1 MSATSMSES
10 MRELSA
16 LADLSV
22 AELRALTP
30 LQTLRAVEHLE
41 AETAGLDL
49 LRRKLDAALDATYG
63 ERVRRACAEAA
74 ENVGLVHTDAGE
86 VRIRVEFAEQ
96 VVWDQ
101 TQLAAMAARIAKG
114 GERVEAYLDIT
125 YHIPETRW
133 SHWPPTL
140 RASFARARLAT
151 PGPPTYRLSPRDPV

>member
-10 MRELSA
+10 MHALSA

-22 AELRALTP
+22 DQLTALAP

-41 AETAGLDL
+41 AATAGLDA
-49 LRRKLDAALDATYG
+49 LRRNLDAALDATYG
-63 ERVRRACAEAA
+63 ERIRCACAEADQD
-74 ENVGLVHTDAGE
+74 VGVVHIDAGE
-86 VRIRVEFAEQ
+86 VRLRVEIAEQ

-101 TQLAAMAARIAKG
+101 TQLAAMAARITKG

-133 SHWPPTL
+133 SQWPPTL

-151 PGPPTYRLSPRDPV
+151 PGPPTYRLCLRESA

>member
-1 MSATSMSES
+1 MSASSISES
-10 MRELSA
+10 MHELSA

-22 AELRALTP
+22 AELTALTP
-30 LQTLRAVEHLE
+30 LRTLRAVEHLE
-41 AETAGLDL
+41 AATAGLEA

-63 ERVRRACAEAA
+63 ERIRRACAEA
-74 ENVGLVHTDAGE
+74 GQDLGFVHIDAGE
-86 VRIRVEFAEQ
+86 VRVRVEIAEQ

-101 TQLAAMAARIAKG
+101 TQLAVIAARITKG
-114 GERVEAYLDIT
+114 GERVDAYLDIT

-151 PGPPTYRLSPRDPV
+151 PGPPTYRLCPGESA

>member
-10 MRELSA
+10 MRALSA

-22 AELRALTP
+22 AELTALTP
-30 LQTLRAVEHLE
+30 LQTLHAVEHVE
-41 AETAGLDL
+41 AAAAGLDA
-49 LRRKLDAALDATYG
+49 LRRKIDAALDATYG
-63 ERVRRACAEAA
+63 ERVRCACADAGQD
-74 ENVGLVHTDAGE
+74 VGLVDIDAGE
-86 VRIRVEFAEQ
+86 VRIRVEIAEQ

-125 YHIPETRW
+125 YDIPETRW
-133 SHWPPTL
+133 SQWPPTL

-151 PGPPTYRLSPRDPV
+151 PGPPTYRLSPSDSV

>member
-1 MSATSMSES
+1 MSASSMSES
-10 MRELSA
+10 MHELSA

-22 AELRALTP
+22 AELTALTQ

-41 AETAGLDL
+41 AATAGLNA
-49 LRRKLDAALDATYG
+49 LRRKLDAALNATYG
-63 ERVRRACAEAA
+63 ERVRRACAEAGQD
-74 ENVGLVHTDAGE
+74 VGLVHIDAGE
-86 VRIRVEFAEQ
+86 VRLRVEIAEL

-140 RASFARARLAT
+140 RASFARARLT
-151 PGPPTYRLSPRDPV
+151 SPGPPMYRLSPRESV

>member
-1 MSATSMSES
+1 MSTTSMSES
-10 MRELSA
+10 MRALSA

-22 AELRALTP
+22 AELTTLTP
-30 LQTLRAVEHLE
+30 LQTLNAVEHLE
-41 AETAGLDL
+41 AATAGLDA

-63 ERVRRACAEAA
+63 DRVRRACAEADQD
-74 ENVGLVHTDAGE
+74 VSLVHIDAGE
-86 VRIRVEFAEQ
+86 VRLCVEIAEE
-96 VVWDQ
+96 VAWDQ

-140 RASFARARLAT
+140 RVSFARARLAT
-151 PGPPTYRLSPRDPV
+151 PGVPTYRLSPRDPV

>member
-1 MSATSMSES
+1 MSES
-10 MRELSA
+10 MHALSA

-22 AELRALTP
+22 DQLTALAP

-41 AETAGLDL
+41 AATAGLNA
-49 LRRKLDAALDATYG
+49 LRRNLDAALDATYG
-63 ERVRRACAEAA
+63 ERVRRACAEVGQD
-74 ENVGLVHTDAGE
+74 VGLVHLDAGE
-86 VRIRVEFAEQ
+86 VCLRVEIAEQ

-114 GERVEAYLDIT
+114 GESVDAYLDIS

-151 PGPPTYRLSPRDPV
+151 PGPPTYRLCPRESA

>member
-10 MRELSA
+10 MHALSA

-22 AELRALTP
+22 DQLTALAP

-41 AETAGLDL
+41 AATAGLDA

-63 ERVRRACAEAA
+63 DRVRRACAEADQD
-74 ENVGLVHTDAGE
+74 VSLVHIDAGE
-86 VRIRVEFAEQ
+86 VRLCVEIAEE
-96 VVWDQ
+96 VAWDQ

-140 RASFARARLAT
+140 RVSFARARFAT
-151 PGPPTYRLSPRDPV
+151 PGAPMYRLSPRDPV

>member
-1 MSATSMSES
+1 MSES
-10 MRELSA
+10 MRALSA

-22 AELRALTP
+22 AELTTLTP
-30 LQTLRAVEHLE
+30 LQTLHAVEHLE
-41 AETAGLDL
+41 AATAGLDA
-49 LRRKLDAALDATYG
+49 LRRKLDAALNTTYG
-63 ERVRRACAEAA
+63 EHVRRACAEACQD
-74 ENVGLVHTDAGE
+74 VGLVHIDAGE
-86 VRIRVEFAEQ
+86 VRIRVEITNQ

-140 RASFARARLAT
+140 RTSFARARLAM
-151 PGPPTYRLSPRDPV
+151 PGAPTYRLSPRESV

>member
-10 MRELSA
+10 MRALSA

-22 AELRALTP
+22 AELTALTP
-30 LQTLRAVEHLE
+30 LQTLRAVEDLE
-41 AETAGLDL
+41 AATTGLNA
-49 LRRKLDAALDATYG
+49 LRRNLDEALDATYG
-63 ERVRRACAEAA
+63 ERVRRACAEADQD
-74 ENVGLVHTDAGE
+74 VGLVHIDAGE
-86 VRIRVEFAEQ
+86 VRLRVEIAEE
-96 VVWDQ
+96 VAWDQ

-114 GERVEAYLDIT
+114 GECVKAYLDIT

-151 PGPPTYRLSPRDPV
+151 PGPPTYRLCPRESV

>member
-10 MRELSA
+10 MRALSA

-22 AELRALTP
+22 AELSALTP
-30 LQTLRAVEHLE
+30 PQTLHAVEHLE
-41 AETAGLDL
+41 AAAAGLDA
-49 LRRKLDAALDATYG
+49 LRRNLDAALDATYG
-63 ERVRRACAEAA
+63 ERVRRACAEADQD
-74 ENVGLVHTDAGE
+74 VSLVHIDAGE
-86 VRIRVEFAEQ
+86 VRVCVETAEQ
-96 VVWDQ
+96 VAWDQ

-151 PGPPTYRLSPRDPV
+151 PGPPTYRLSPREPV

>member
-1 MSATSMSES
+1 MSES
-10 MRELSA
+10 MHALSA

-22 AELRALTP
+22 DQLTALAP

-41 AETAGLDL
+41 AATAGLDA
-49 LRRKLDAALDATYG
+49 LRRNLDAALDATYG
-63 ERVRRACAEAA
+63 ERIRRACVEAGQD
-74 ENVGLVHTDAGE
+74 EGLIHIDAGE
-86 VRIRVEFAEQ
+86 VGLRVEIAEQ
-96 VVWDQ
+96 VAWDQ

-114 GERVEAYLDIT
+114 GERVEAYLDVT

-140 RASFARARLAT
+140 RASFARARIAT